1 MTIVPISIVM
11 VVITLFIIIVFVM
24 LNTIKQNVKRY
35 SNKVEM
41 YIDSNEEM
49 RTIILDILKIK
60 KHEKK

>member
-1 MTIVPISIVM
+1 MTVIPISIVM
-11 VVITLFIIIVFVM
+11 VIITLFIIIVFLMV
-24 LNTIKQNVKRY
+24 NAIKQDVRRY

-49 RTIILDILKIK
+49 RAIILDILKIK

>member
-1 MTIVPISIVM
+1 MTVIPISIVM
-11 VVITLFIIIVFVM
+11 VIITLFIIIVFLMV
-24 LNTIKQNVKRY
+24 NAIKQDVRRY

-60 KHEKK
+60 TNEKK

>member
-24 LNTIKQNVKRY
+24 LNTIKQDVKRY

-41 YIDSNEEM
+41 YIGSNEEM
-49 RTIILDILKIK
+49 RAIILDILKIK

>member
-1 MTIVPISIVM
+1 MTVIPISIVM
-11 VVITLFIIIVFVM
+11 VIITLFIIIVFLMV
-24 LNTIKQNVKRY
+24 NAIKQDVRRY